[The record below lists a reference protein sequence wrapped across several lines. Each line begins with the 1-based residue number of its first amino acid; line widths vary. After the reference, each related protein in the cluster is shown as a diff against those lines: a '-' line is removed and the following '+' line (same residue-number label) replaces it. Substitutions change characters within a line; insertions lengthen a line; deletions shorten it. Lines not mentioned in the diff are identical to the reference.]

1 MEIVR
6 DFREWLAA
14 EAGISTVL
22 QGNLLKSII
31 IVLVLFLVRLVV
43 LKLICRKLD
52 DLRARYQWKKTTLYV
67 TVIISLMVLGNI
79 WFAGFESLTTYL
91 GLLSAGLAI
100 ALKDPLVNIVGWGFI
115 LWRRPFQVGDRIQ
128 IGDVAGD
135 VIDLRIFQF
144 SLMEIGNWVEAD
156 QSTGRIVHVNNGL
169 VFTSSLANFS
179 KGFSYIWDEM
189 PVVVTFESDWKKA
202 KEILKKVVRE
212 QAGDLSA
219 EAELALRKA
228 ASKFM
233 VFYKNLTPIV
243 YTQVDDIGVRLTMRY
258 LCEPRKRRITEE
270 KIWEAVLDAFAA
282 EDSIDFAYPTQRFY
296 HNVQEG
302 KPGARA
308 TPSNP

>member
-1 MEIVR
+1 MEILK

-14 EAGISTVL
+14 DVGVSTL
-22 QGNLLKSII
+22 TQANLLKSIL

-43 LKLICRKLD
+43 LKLICRKLE

-258 LCEPRKRRITEE
+258 LCEPRRRRITEE